1 MVTYRFELIFGRL
14 NYLTEHEWREKIT
27 QNCIVSV
34 FDCLRFVIQ
43 DIGEQYSSALEKGA
57 KIHRVVLFAMFSP
70 VDSWRMLTV
79 V

>member
-14 NYLTEHEWREKIT
+14 NYLTEHEWRKKSPK
-27 QNCIVSV
+27 NALYR
-34 FDCLRFVIQ
+34 CLRFVIQ

>member
-1 MVTYRFELIFGRL
+1 M
-14 NYLTEHEWREKIT
+14 EKKII
-27 QNCIVSV
+27 QNCFVSV

-43 DIGEQYSSALEKGA
+43 DIEEQYSVALEKGA
-57 KIHRVVLFAMFSP
+57 KIHRVALFAMFSP